1 MLDGKMMRWATA
13 EWVSQEFLDAC
24 KSMRDQ
30 ERRAPRGD
38 STGCWQECARV
49 PMALLIQHLPFDAW
63 GDEKAVAKVLN
74 NPEVRFFRTD
84 GNHRRL

>member
-1 MLDGKMMRWATA
+1 
-13 EWVSQEFLDAC
+13 
-24 KSMRDQ
+24 
-30 ERRAPRGD
+30 
-38 STGCWQECARV
+38 
-49 PMALLIQHLPFDAW
+49 MALLIQHLPFDAW